1 MRDNE
6 FDNVSQVEETHF
18 WFKNKRRLT
27 HHFLNKYYN
36 GGIILDSACGT
47 GRDLKEF
54 ENCIGLDYSF
64 YALNS
69 IARRYCKILVNGDAN
84 NLPFKSKS
92 FEIIFSFDL
101 LQHKDVD
108 FEKVMVEYNRV
119 LKDGGYV
126 FLNLPM
132 FKFLYS
138 KHDIAVNNDIRFEI
152 KDFKRFKK
160 YGFAIKEKVYW
171 NFIFLPLI
179 IFLRKFVFVFFSY
192 EESSDV
198 KQMNRITNFLLDK
211 IFLIEFFLSK
221 KHMIPLGISSFIVLR
236 KEVDLSDK

>member
-27 HHFLNKYYN
+27 DHFLKKYYK
-36 GGIILDSACGT
+36 GGMILDSACGT
-47 GRDLKEF
+47 GRDLKEL
-54 ENCIGLDYSF
+54 ENGVGLDYSF
-64 YALNS
+64 YALNNV
-69 IARRYCKILVNGDAN
+69 ANRYCKRLVNGDAN
-84 NLPFKSKS
+84 NLPFKEKT

-101 LQHKDVD
+101 LQHKDID
-108 FEKVMVEYNRV
+108 FDKVMKEYNRV
-119 LKDGGYV
+119 LKEGGYV

-138 KHDIAVNNDIRFEI
+138 KHDIAVNNDIRFER

-160 YGFAIKEKVYW
+160 YGFAVEEKIYW

-179 IFLRKFVFVFFSY
+179 VFLRKFVFVFFSY

-198 KQMNRITNFLLDK
+198 KKLNSMTNLLLDK
-211 IFLIEFFLSK
+211 IFFIESFLSRK
-221 KHMIPLGISSFIVLR
+221 NMIPLGISSYIVLR
-236 KEVDLSDK
+236 KEVDLLNK